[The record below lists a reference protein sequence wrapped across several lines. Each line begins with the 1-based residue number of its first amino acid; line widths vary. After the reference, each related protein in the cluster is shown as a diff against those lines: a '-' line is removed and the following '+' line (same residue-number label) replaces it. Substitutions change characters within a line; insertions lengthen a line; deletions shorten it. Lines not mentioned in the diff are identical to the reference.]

1 MSRIIKAVTANGE
14 ARVYLAETKEV
25 VDEVMKRHNMSPVA
39 GVAMGR
45 LITAGAMMGT
55 MMKNEQDILTIRIK
69 GNGPIGDM
77 LVTARPNGDV
87 KGYVTNPQT
96 FVPLREDGKID
107 VAKAVGIGVLSVTK
121 DMGLKEPYIG
131 DCILV
136 TSEIGDDLT
145 YYFATSEQTPSAVGL
160 GTTLNSDNTVKAS
173 GGFIIQMMPNAT
185 DETIGTIEVN
195 IANITS
201 VSGLIEEGK
210 TLEDI
215 LAIIFKDLDYKI
227 VEELP
232 TQFKCDCSRKKVT
245 DALLSLGAD
254 ELKILIEEGK
264 PVETTCQFCGER
276 YEFGLDELAVMEQ
289 AMRVKEQLRKSKK
302 TAVEE
307 EKSEESDEKEEN

>member
-1 MSRIIKAVTANGE
+1 MSRILKAVTANGE
-14 ARVYLAETKEV
+14 ARVYLAETKEL
-25 VDEVMKRHNMSPVA
+25 VDEVIKRHNMSPVA
-39 GVAMGR
+39 GVAIGR
-45 LITAGAMMGT
+45 LLTAGAMMGT

-77 LVTARPNGDV
+77 LVTAKPNGDV
-87 KGYVTNPQT
+87 KGYVTNPQV
-96 FVPLREDGKID
+96 FVPLKEDGKID

-173 GGFIIQMMPNAT
+173 AGFIIQMMPDAT

-210 TLEDI
+210 SLEDI
-215 LAIIFKDLDYKI
+215 LAMILKGLEYKI
-227 VEELP
+227 VEEIP
-232 TQFKCDCSRKKVT
+232 ARFKCDCSRKKVT
-245 DALLSLGAD
+245 DALLSLGSE
-254 ELKILIEEGK
+254 ELKSLIDEGK

-276 YEFGLDELAVMEQ
+276 YEFGLDELSVMEQ
-289 AMRVKEQLRKSKK
+289 AMRVKEQLRRSKS
-302 TAVEE
+302 AAAEE
-307 EKSEESDEKEEN
+307 DGNEKSDKKEEN